1 MVAIFQEIQLDFDVS
16 ECSLDLY
23 LIICSKTSHSCNV
36 FYTCFITAK
45 IIHTHKIVVDISKK
59 LGGVSLHS
67 FYFVELMHKYLY
79 RKVRLSNYCEHVSKV
94 LIFSWEF
101 MV

>member
-36 FYTCFITAK
+36 FYICFITAK
-45 IIHTHKIVVDISKK
+45 IIHTHKIAVDISKK

-67 FYFVELMHKYLY
+67 FYFVELMQKYLY
-79 RKVRLSNYCEHVSKV
+79 
-94 LIFSWEF
+94 
-101 MV
+101 